1 MEWHSDPVEKVDT
14 GTMGG
19 VLMCSRWMHVEVVPL
34 YIIPLRALNHNRLIS
49 RRLMRNP
56 LRNLIPIALRT
67 YRSSPIWHQP
77 VLSTC
82 LFSSSVHSRS
92 LQLTSVRLRSNPLDC
107 VRSPSTCLVPS
118 SFLPTLFYF
127 PSSTASFLS
136 RPNILHCMLHASQST
151 RNCPSLV
158 VSVLTRTCPSIST
171 QSPPPFQP
179 RHAFYSGPYSIAFQG
194 PSFPISPRS
203 LGLIR

>member
-1 MEWHSDPVEKVDT
+1 VEWHSDPVEKVDT

-118 SFLPTLFYF
+118 SFLPTLFYL

-136 RPNILHCMLHASQST
+136 RPNIPPLHAPRLTINPQLPKPRCLCPDSDLSLNFHPIAST
-151 RNCPSLV
+151 LPAAARFLLRPVQYCLSRPLLPD
-158 VSVLTRTCPSIST
+158 LT
-171 QSPPPFQP
+171 
-179 RHAFYSGPYSIAFQG
+179 
-194 PSFPISPRS
+194 PIPWPD
-203 LGLIR
+203 

>member
-92 LQLTSVRLRSNPLDC
+92 LQLTSVRLRSNPLDL
-107 VRSPSTCLVPS
+107 RSFSVHLPRSVLVSSYFVLPPLIHCLLSFSPEHPSTAC
-118 SFLPTLFYF
+118 
-127 PSSTASFLS
+127 STPHNQPATAQASLS
-136 RPNILHCMLHASQST
+136 LS
-151 RNCPSLV
+151 
-158 VSVLTRTCPSIST
+158 
-171 QSPPPFQP
+171 
-179 RHAFYSGPYSIAFQG
+179 
-194 PSFPISPRS
+194 
-203 LGLIR
+203 